1 MSCYYSNM
9 LRWLLVGIGMWLS
22 AKVNVPK
29 SNLWC
34 RPSNTNEEVM
44 KCVFKI
50 KDSPPREVVYKLC
63 DDKMRFIKNE
73 FKQMSL
79 SSEEKIEREE
89 EIIGGLMSLSRHG
102 KVVSDLVGEYVAYKM
117 MEKINTGVI

>member
-1 MSCYYSNM
+1 
-9 LRWLLVGIGMWLS
+9 MWFS
-22 AKVNVPK
+22 GKVRVPK
-29 SNLWC
+29 SNLRC
-34 RPSNTNEEVM
+34 CQSNTNEEVM

-50 KDSPPREVVYKLC
+50 KDLEPREVVYKLC
-63 DDKMRFIKNE
+63 HDKMRFIKNE

-102 KVVSDLVGEYVAYKM
+102 KLVSDLRGEYVAYNM
-117 MEKINTGVI
+117 MEKINMGVSN

>member
-1 MSCYYSNM
+1 M
-9 LRWLLVGIGMWLS
+9 LRWLIIGMWLS
-22 AKVNVPK
+22 AKVNVK
-29 SNLWC
+29 KEWC

-50 KDSPPREVVYKLC
+50 KDSLPREVVYKLC

-73 FKQMSL
+73 FNQMSL
-79 SSEEKIEREE
+79 SAEEKIEREE

-102 KVVSDLVGEYVAYKM
+102 KVVSDLGGEYVAYKM
-117 MEKINTGVI
+117 MEKINMGVI

>member
-1 MSCYYSNM
+1 M
-9 LRWLLVGIGMWLS
+9 LRWLFVGIGMWLS

-29 SNLWC
+29 SKLWC
-34 RPSNTNEEVM
+34 RSSNTNEEIM

-50 KDSPPREVVYKLC
+50 KDCLPREVVYKLC

-73 FKQMSL
+73 FNQMSL
-79 SSEEKIEREE
+79 SAEEKIEREE

-102 KVVSDLVGEYVAYKM
+102 NVVSDFGCEYVAYKM
-117 MEKINTGVI
+117 IEKINMCV